1 MEKKSKHRGKEILIK
16 PSGWSTLKQVRIRPN
31 ECSTLVRIVYV
42 PDQLAK
48 ELMNISKN
56 SFVALSKILRKHF
69 AELVDQY
76 PDIKSQTNN
85 LNHQLTLI
93 AKRNNVDK
101 NYFLKIKLREI
112 ADSYPERMRKD
123 VTNF

>member
-1 MEKKSKHRGKEILIK
+1 MEKKSRQRGKEIWVK
-16 PSGWSTLKQVRIRPN
+16 PDGWSSLKDVRIRPS
-31 ECSTLVRIVYV
+31 ECNTLVRIVYV
-42 PDQLAK
+42 PDHLAK
-48 ELMNISKN
+48 ELQNISKN

-69 AELVDQY
+69 EELVQKY

-93 AKRNNVDK
+93 AKQHNVNK

-112 ADSYPERMRKD
+112 ADSYPERMRRD
-123 VTNF
+123 VTDF